1 MKFEISLMVEG
12 WSIEAKPIH
21 WIKSLREATG
31 LDLRGAKELCDV
43 IRQDYTTGKTVMP
56 AKVMVSSTDRGYE
69 HLQEIDPRYFKSG
82 DFIKLV
88 GVHQKPDVEKV
99 LKNTAIRLIRMGSVG
114 YAIGVL
120 ELLK

>member
-12 WSIEAKPIH
+12 WSIEARPVN
-21 WIKSLREATG
+21 WIKSFREATG
-31 LDLRGAKELCDV
+31 LDLRAAKDIADV
-43 IRQDYTTGKTVMP
+43 LRQDYTTGQIVMP

-69 HLQEIDPRYFKSG
+69 HLQKIDPRYFKSG
-82 DFIKLV
+82 DFVKLV
-88 GVHQKPDVEKV
+88 EIQPKVSAEQV
-99 LKNTAIRLIRMGSVG
+99 LKNTAIRLIRSGSIG